1 MNSLSHSLPGILG
14 YHIKIYCIFDL
25 IKKHPPEAE
34 IELTSGGVFVFK
46 VCVECLQ
53 TSRELQIKLD

>member
-1 MNSLSHSLPGILG
+1 MNSLSLPGILG

-34 IELTSGGVFVFK
+34 TDSTSGGVC
-46 VCVECLQ
+46 VCVQGLRRMPADKSQ
-53 TSRELQIKLD
+53 VTN